1 MFSLEKHLEEHKDLI
16 QRSKM
21 SDKEKRYRIG
31 ELEKAV
37 EKSSTKSRMIIT
49 KKLTKLKPWIF

>member
-31 ELEKAV
+31 ELEKP
-37 EKSSTKSRMIIT
+37 
-49 KKLTKLKPWIF
+49 LKNHQQNLE